1 MAGPDRGRGIL
12 TSSDRDYLSGRT
24 NLQDDSERN
33 ARNRIRNRT
42 RNGLYDFVYLNED
55 LENRDVSQIITN
67 SDGINEEIFEAAEN
81 VVAFLFRM
89 CAHTP
94 ETPGESTDN
103 RFQKLL
109 RNGIKKGLDDR
120 YELLDFKLDLQ
131 YGLQQE
137 RQNQLL
143 RQLEEGGSLTLAELR
158 EALNNDY
165 LDDSFQFRPLDQD
178 GFPKNT
184 EPEETLSHDDY

>member
-1 MAGPDRGRGIL
+1 MPGPDRDRGIL
-12 TSSDRDYLSGRT
+12 TSADRDYLSGRT

-33 ARNRIRNRT
+33 TRNRIRDRT
-42 RNGLYDFVYLNED
+42 RNGLYDFAYLNQD
-55 LENRDVSQIITN
+55 LENRDVSQLITD
-67 SDGINEEIFEAAEN
+67 SDRINEEIFEAAEN

-89 CAHTP
+89 CAHAP
-94 ETPGESTDN
+94 ETPGESTN
-103 RFQKLL
+103 KRFQKLL
-109 RNGIKKGLDDR
+109 RNGIQKGLDHR

-131 YGLQQE
+131 YGLERE

-165 LDDSFQFRPLDQD
+165 LDDSFRFRPLDED
-178 GFPKNT
+178 GFPKNV
-184 EPEETLSHDDY
+184 EPEDTLSHDDY